1 MAQDAAQER
10 VMHRL
15 LERQALKYG
24 RRTYIYYEDQEYSFE
39 EVNAAANRVAS
50 GLQKLGITKND
61 KVAVVMES
69 CLEAI
74 LLMFG
79 LSKLGAVE
87 VPINIFHKGELMK
100 YMVDHSDS
108 KLLVMH
114 SHYIDRVKPV
124 LEKTTKIQSVVILEG
139 DESDK
144 ASSESDVSA
153 VAVKKEIGKLGLQ
166 TMEWSELVD
175 NNGSFEP
182 EHVIWS
188 DPLLL
193 LYTSGTT
200 GLSKGVL
207 LPQNLFYCMA
217 ERFYNWVLE
226 GDLDEKDCIYVP
238 TPLFHAHSWHT
249 GINLALLRGA
259 RMLLVKRFSA
269 SKYWDDVKRYNCTI
283 STGGGAR
290 LPILLLAEPTPYD
303 ADNPLRVILGG
314 PASEKLCAAFEP
326 RFGVKIIEFYGS
338 TELGSPA
345 LNQVSDANRKPGS
358 CGRIHPDFLVKF
370 VDDDG
375 VEVGVN
381 EPGEMLIRVAQP
393 FSMMLE
399 YYKMPEKTMETW
411 RDLWFHT
418 GDRARIDEDGFLYF
432 ADRKKDSLR
441 RRGENISSFEVEK
454 IINMHPAVHESA
466 VFGVKSELAEDDEVM
481 VSLVLKPGEKFS
493 PEDLIAFCEERMA
506 YFMVPRYV
514 RVMDELPKNVIYK
527 VEKYKL
533 RDEGVTA
540 DTWDREKA
548 GYKLKR

>member
-1 MAQDAAQER
+1 MAQGMSRER
-10 VMHRL
+10 VIHVL
-15 LERQALKYG
+15 LEQQAAKYG
-24 RRTYIYYEDQEYSFE
+24 RRTYIYYEDKEYSFE
-39 EVNAAANRVAS
+39 EVNNAANRVAS
-50 GLQKLGITKND
+50 GLQKLGVVKGD

-87 VPINIFHKGELMK
+87 VPLNIFHKGELMT
-100 YMVDHSDS
+100 YMLDHSDAA
-108 KLLVMH
+108 LLVMH
-114 SHYIDRVKPV
+114 SHYTDRLKPV
-124 LEKTTKIQSVVILEG
+124 LEKTTKIHSVVVLEG

-144 ASSESDVSA
+144 ASSDSKAGAAPAEE
-153 VAVKKEIGKLGLQ
+153 EIRALGRQ
-166 TMEWSELVD
+166 TMQWPELMD
-175 NNGSFEP
+175 NDGSYQQP
-182 EHVIWS
+182 PVIWS

-200 GLSKGVL
+200 GLSKGVV
-207 LPQNLFYCMA
+207 LPQNLFYSMA
-217 ERFYNWVLE
+217 ERFYSWVLE
-226 GDLDEKDCIYVP
+226 GNLDENDCIYVP

-259 RMLLVKRFSA
+259 RMLLIKRFSA
-269 SKYWDDVKRYNCTI
+269 SKYWDDIKRYNCTI

-290 LPILLLAEPTPYD
+290 LPILLLAEPTPDD
-303 ADNPLRVILGG
+303 ADNPLKVILGG

-326 RFGVKIIEFYGS
+326 RFGVKIMEFYGS
-338 TELGSPA
+338 TELGAPA
-345 LNQVSDANRKPGS
+345 FNQVSDANRKPGS
-358 CGRIHPDFLVKF
+358 CGRIHPDFLIKF

-375 VEVGVN
+375 EEVGVN
-381 EPGEMLIRVAQP
+381 EPGEMLIRLVRP
-393 FSMMLE
+393 YSMMLE

-418 GDRARIDEDGFLYF
+418 GDRARLDEDGFIHF

-441 RRGENISSFEVEK
+441 RRGENISSFEVER

-466 VFGVKSELAEDDEVM
+466 VFGVTSELAEDDEVM
-481 VSLVLKPGEKFS
+481 VSLVLKPGQKLS
-493 PEDLIAFCEERMA
+493 PEDLIAFCEDRMA

-514 RVMDELPKNVIYK
+514 RFMEELPKNVIFK

-533 RDEGVTA
+533 RDEGVTP